1 MAKTPASILI
11 VDDDPG
17 ILTASQMFLKQL
29 FTLIQV
35 ESDPQ
40 NIPALINEQKFDV
53 ILLDMNFTLGKNDG
67 VEGIHWLNRI
77 LEQDPSSV
85 VVFITAFG
93 GVDLAVE
100 AMRSGAFDFIVKPW
114 KNERTATA
122 GYGSFVRYDSRR
134 IPSHAKGFRH
144 GW

>member
-29 FTLIQV
+29 FTLIQM

-53 ILLDMNFTLGKNDG
+53 ILLDMNFTLVSCQPCN
-67 VEGIHWLNRI
+67 
-77 LEQDPSSV
+77 V
-85 VVFITAFG
+85 V
-93 GVDLAVE
+93 
-100 AMRSGAFDFIVKPW
+100 
-114 KNERTATA
+114 
-122 GYGSFVRYDSRR
+122 
-134 IPSHAKGFRH
+134 
-144 GW
+144 